1 MKKLALGISLLVMS
15 QGAFAL
21 SENAKFVAVDS
32 SLESSFCVV
41 AATQGYDA
49 AKAAA
54 KSVDGYKAHLL
65 HLTSCNGVSIREFA
79 NSTKAVVSK
88 SIKVVPA
95 DTSDES
101 KMCALAAQQ
110 GAKAVLKQFSS
121 KANGIVC
128 NGLTLTAFAKQNS
141 SM

>member
-54 KSVDGYKAHLL
+54 ESVDGYKAHLL

-79 NSTKAVVSK
+79 LSTKTVVSK
-88 SIKVVPA
+88 PVKVVPA
-95 DTSDES
+95 DASDES
-101 KMCALAAQQ
+101 KLCALAAQK
-110 GAKAVLKQFSS
+110 GAKAVFEQFSA

-128 NGLTLTAFAKQNS
+128 NGLTITAFAKQNS
-141 SM
+141 SI